1 MKVGVAALAAG
12 LLGGTGVLFFL
23 IAFGTDYWLLAT
35 ETCGVFE
42 HGNST
47 LQTGEVNSEIV
58 SYFGRINLFKY
69 IHIHIYIFKILNL

>member
-12 LLGGTGVLFFL
+12 ILGSTGILLFL

-47 LQTGEVNSEIV
+47 LQSGEVNSEIL
-58 SYFGRINLFKY
+58 SYFRRIDLLK
-69 IHIHIYIFKILNL
+69 